1 MLSHGVEFGKYG
13 VQTTFY
19 WSFEDATAV
28 DAPFVGTA
36 PLAVDIFL
44 SKDGGAPA
52 NATNAMTAIGNGIYS
67 HVLTATEMQAT
78 RLSISVYDQ
87 TPTEIF
93 KPAFRVILTKL
104 QLGQVDVD
112 ATQIGGNTSGIKST
126 GVGTSHGVELQGG
139 ATGGHGLQG
148 TGGATNGYGMRLA
161 GGSVNGGGLLAT
173 APVDGPGIWALGNN
187 TASQEWGAIT
197 AFGNNSGT
205 SPNCHALL
213 LVGAGTGAGAYIQGA
228 VATHNAANGEAIYA
242 AGATTVGNGISVIA
256 GGGNSAGI
264 SAVGRG
270 TSYGFSTTHA
280 SDNSLMTNIFDT
292 LEGTE
297 PSAAIA
303 TNASMKTILQNLKRR
318 FFNLVTQTSSVQTM
332 FKDDSVTSLQTM
344 SCSND
349 GTTQSKGKAT

>member
-19 WSFEDATAV
+19 WSFEDATAT
-28 DAPFVGTA
+28 DAPFVGVA
-36 PLAVDIFL
+36 PVAADIFI

-52 NATNAMTAIGNGIYS
+52 AATNAMTAIGNGIYS

-78 RLSISVYDQ
+78 RLAVSVYDQ

-104 QLGQVDVD
+104 QLGQIDVD
-112 ATQIGGNTSGIKST
+112 ATQIGGNTSGIKAT

-161 GGSVNGGGLLAT
+161 GGSVNGGGLLCS
-173 APVDGPGIWALGNN
+173 APVEGPGIWAIGR
-187 TASQEWGAIT
+187 
-197 AFGNNSGT
+197 
-205 SPNCHALL
+205 
-213 LVGAGTGAGAYIQGA
+213 QGA
-228 VATHNAANGEAIYA
+228 AASLTWGGIIGQATEGDTYGIWGIGFGAAHGLQVQG
-242 AGATTVGNGISVIA
+242 GATGNGINA
-256 GGGNSAGI
+256 TGGATSGHGAQFTNVAGNSSGI
-264 SAVGRG
+264 IASGRG
-270 TSYGFSTTHA
+270 TGLGFSTTHA
-280 SDNSLMTNIFDT
+280 SDNSLLTNIFDT

-303 TNASMKTILQNLKRR
+303 TNATIKTILQNLKRR